1 MNDVLETGLVDF
13 KLAFFLLPSMFVDF
27 FNINATNLGFEEQD
41 FWMTSANLL
50 KNVCFVKD
58 TKKRNLITIG
68 SQKVLRKHDLNLHQV
83 FPGNSSIVSIP

>member
-1 MNDVLETGLVDF
+1 MTTLEFSVEEMNDVLETGLVDF
-13 KLAFFLLPSMFVDF
+13 KLAFFFLPSMFVDF

-58 TKKRNLITIG
+58 TKKKRNLIGVEETR
-68 SQKVLRKHDLNLHQV
+68 LEPP
-83 FPGNSSIVSIP
+83 PGVSR